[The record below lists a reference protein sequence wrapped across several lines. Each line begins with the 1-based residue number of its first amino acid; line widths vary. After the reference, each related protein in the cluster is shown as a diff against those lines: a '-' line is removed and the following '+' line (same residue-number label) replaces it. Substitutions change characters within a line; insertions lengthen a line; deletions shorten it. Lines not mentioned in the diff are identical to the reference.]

1 MTCQQA
7 ILSEQTYDYVTDFP
21 VDGSEFAP
29 VLCTEQINDRYQV
42 IYVDNGSLPSLET
55 DFYEY
60 QGIPKLYGLMQ
71 IEGDEPMFPPTQ
83 APLPFDP
90 AALIASGISQVQGPP
105 LNLTGF
111 GTLICL
117 IDTGIDYR
125 SPLFRDEFGN
135 TRLEAIWDQTDQTG
149 SPPEDFLYGSEY
161 TREQINLALRSTN
174 PLEIVPSVD
183 EVGHGTALAS
193 VAAGSVAGLGAG
205 GTLAGSIAGLGAG
218 GTLTGSVAGLG
229 IGGTM
234 TGSTTEPDAGGILA
248 GGTTGSGTGSVL
260 DVSRM
265 IPQGFRGAAPDAG
278 IVVVKLKPA
287 KEYLKN
293 YYLLPSEALAYQEN
307 DVMLAVKYCEG
318 FVRLFQRPV
327 VICLG
332 IGTSMG
338 NHSGTS
344 PLSAYL
350 NQVALKRNC
359 AVIVCGGNEGN
370 GAGHFRGNLAAPA
383 ENGALAVLNGA
394 GNATG
399 SATSSARNVEIRV
412 AEGNGGFY
420 MELWGRRTNVLNVEI
435 RSPGGEVIPP
445 IPLGL
450 RQSITFSFVYERTR
464 VTIYSTLIEPSSGEE
479 LIFFRFV
486 EPTPGIWTIRVIG
499 QSDGAGDARGGVFDL
514 WLPLLQFQQTPV
526 YFLSPQ
532 PDVTLTE
539 PAMASEVIAVSA
551 YHPANAS
558 FYIES
563 GRGFS
568 RNGLPRPDICA
579 PGVDVSTIYGKQ
591 SGSGFAAALTAGAVA
606 QLMQWAVVEGNNI
619 FADSRVVKGY
629 LIRGARRQPDLSYP
643 NKEWGYGR
651 LDLVG
656 TFTSLRT

>member
-29 VLCTEQINDRYQV
+29 LLCTEQINDRYRV

-71 IEGDEPMFPPTQ
+71 IEGDEPMFPPSQ

-125 SPLFRDEFGN
+125 SPLFRDELGN
-135 TRLEAIWDQTDQTG
+135 TRVEAIWDQTDQTG
-149 SPPEDFLYGSEY
+149 TPPEGFLYGSEY
-161 TREQINLALRSTN
+161 TREQINLALRNAN
-174 PLEIVPSVD
+174 PLEVVPSVD

-205 GTLAGSIAGLGAG
+205 GT
-218 GTLTGSVAGLG
+218 
-229 IGGTM
+229 M
-234 TGSTTEPDAGGILA
+234 TGSTTGPDAGGILA
-248 GGTTGSGTGSVL
+248 GGITGSSTGNVL
-260 DVSRM
+260 NVSRM
-265 IPQGFRGAAPDAG
+265 IPQGFRGAAPEAG
-278 IVVVKLKPA
+278 LVVVKLKPA

-307 DVMLAVKYCEG
+307 DVMLAVKYCES

-383 ENGALAVLNGA
+383 ENGALTVSGGV

-399 SATSSARNVEIRV
+399 TAASSARNVEIRV

-486 EPTPGIWTIRVIG
+486 EPTPGIWTICVIG
-499 QSDGAGDARGGVFDL
+499 QSDGPGDAQGGVFDL

-568 RNGLPRPDICA
+568 RNGLPRHRCD
-579 PGVDVSTIYGKQ
+579 
-591 SGSGFAAALTAGAVA
+591 
-606 QLMQWAVVEGNNI
+606 
-619 FADSRVVKGY
+619 
-629 LIRGARRQPDLSYP
+629 RRTQRRHHS
-643 NKEWGYGR
+643 
-651 LDLVG
+651 
-656 TFTSLRT
+656 

>member
-29 VLCTEQINDRYQV
+29 IFCTEQINDRYQV

-105 LNLTGF
+105 LKLTGF

-125 SPLFRDEFGN
+125 SPLFRDELGN
-135 TRLEAIWDQTDQTG
+135 TRVEAIWDQSDQTG
-149 SPPEDFLYGSEY
+149 TPPEGFLYGSVY
-161 TREQINLALRSTN
+161 TREQINLALRSAN
-174 PLEIVPSVD
+174 PLEVVPSMD

-205 GTLAGSIAGLGAG
+205 GTVGGMTGLGVGSTVDGMTGSGAG
-218 GTLTGSVAGLG
+218 GA
-229 IGGTM
+229 
-234 TGSTTEPDAGGILA
+234 
-248 GGTTGSGTGSVL
+248 L
-260 DVSRM
+260 DISRM
-265 IPQGFRGAAPDAG
+265 IPQGFRGAAPEAG

-293 YYLLPSEALAYQEN
+293 YYLLPSDALAYQEN

-318 FVRLFQRPV
+318 FVRLFRRPV

-370 GAGHFRGNLAAPA
+370 SAGHFRGNLSTPV
-383 ENGALAVLNGA
+383 ENGPLAALDGISNVA
-394 GNATG
+394 GVAASG
-399 SATSSARNVEIRV
+399 SKSVEIRV
-412 AEGNGGFY
+412 AEDNGGFY

-464 VTIYSTLIEPSSGEE
+464 VTIYSTLIEPNSGEE

-499 QSDGAGDARGGVFDL
+499 QSDVVRDAQGGVFDL

>member
-7 ILSEQTYDYVTDFP
+7 ILSEQTYDYLTDFP
-21 VDGSEFAP
+21 VDGSEIAP
-29 VLCTEQINDRYQV
+29 VLCTEQINDRFQV

-71 IEGDEPMFPPTQ
+71 IEGDEPIFPPTQ

-125 SPLFRDEFGN
+125 SPLFRDELGN
-135 TRLEAIWDQTDQTG
+135 TRIEAIWDQTDQTG
-149 SPPEDFLYGSEY
+149 APPEGFLYGSEY
-161 TREQINLALRSTN
+161 TREQINLALRSAN
-174 PLEIVPSVD
+174 PFEVVPSED

-193 VAAGSVAGLGAG
+193 VAAGSVAGLGAESVLAG
-205 GTLAGSIAGLGAG
+205 GIARFDAESTLAGSATGFGAEGTLAGSATGFGAAS
-218 GTLTGSVAGLG
+218 TLDGNAATD
-229 IGGTM
+229 TF
-234 TGSTTEPDAGGILA
+234 
-248 GGTTGSGTGSVL
+248 
-260 DVSRM
+260 RR
-265 IPQGFRGAAPDAG
+265 IPQGFRGAAPEAG

-383 ENGALAVLNGA
+383 ENGTLAALNSA
-394 GNATG
+394 GNAM
-399 SATSSARNVEIRV
+399 ATAASSARSVEIRV

-464 VTIYSTLIEPSSGEE
+464 VTIYSTLIEPNSGEE

-499 QSDGAGDARGGVFDL
+499 QSDGTGDVQGGVFDL
-514 WLPLLQFQQTPV
+514 WLPLLQFQQAPV

-629 LIRGARRQPDLSYP
+629 LIRGAKRQPDLSYP

-651 LDLVG
+651 LDLDG

>member
-21 VDGSEFAP
+21 VEESGFAP
-29 VLCTEQINDRYQV
+29 ILCTERINDRYQV

-125 SPLFRDEFGN
+125 SPLFRDELGN
-135 TRLEAIWDQTDQTG
+135 TRVEAIWDQTDQTG
-149 SPPEDFLYGSEY
+149 TPPEGFLYGSEY
-161 TREQINLALRSTN
+161 TREQINLALRSAN
-174 PLEIVPSVD
+174 PLEVVPSVD

-193 VAAGSVAGLGAG
+193 VAAGSVAGSGAG
-205 GTLAGSIAGLGAG
+205 G
-218 GTLTGSVAGLG
+218 
-229 IGGTM
+229 
-234 TGSTTEPDAGGILA
+234 
-248 GGTTGSGTGSVL
+248 VL
-260 DVSRM
+260 DASRM
-265 IPQGFRGAAPDAG
+265 IPQGFRGAAPEAG

-307 DVMLAVKYCEG
+307 DVMLAVKYCES

-370 GAGHFRGNLAAPA
+370 GAGHFRGNLAASA
-383 ENGALAVLNGA
+383 ENGALTVSGGV

-399 SATSSARNVEIRV
+399 AAASSAKNVEIRV

-450 RQSITFSFVYERTR
+450 SQSITFSFVYERTR

-499 QSDGAGDARGGVFDL
+499 QGDGTGDAQGGEFDL
-514 WLPLLQFQQTPV
+514 WLPLLQFQQAPV

-568 RNGLPRPDICA
+568 RNGLPRPDVSA

-606 QLMQWAVVEGNNI
+606 QLMQWAVVERNNI

-629 LIRGARRQPDLSYP
+629 LIRGARRQADLSYP

>member
-1 MTCQQA
+1 
-7 ILSEQTYDYVTDFP
+7 V
-21 VDGSEFAP
+21 
-29 VLCTEQINDRYQV
+29 
-42 IYVDNGSLPSLET
+42 
-55 DFYEY
+55 
-60 QGIPKLYGLMQ
+60 
-71 IEGDEPMFPPTQ
+71 
-83 APLPFDP
+83 
-90 AALIASGISQVQGPP
+90 
-105 LNLTGF
+105 
-111 GTLICL
+111 
-117 IDTGIDYR
+117 
-125 SPLFRDEFGN
+125 
-135 TRLEAIWDQTDQTG
+135 
-149 SPPEDFLYGSEY
+149 
-161 TREQINLALRSTN
+161 
-174 PLEIVPSVD
+174 
-183 EVGHGTALAS
+183 
-193 VAAGSVAGLGAG
+193 
-205 GTLAGSIAGLGAG
+205 
-218 GTLTGSVAGLG
+218 
-229 IGGTM
+229 
-234 TGSTTEPDAGGILA
+234 
-248 GGTTGSGTGSVL
+248 
-260 DVSRM
+260 
-265 IPQGFRGAAPDAG
+265 
-278 IVVVKLKPA
+278 
-287 KEYLKN
+287 
-293 YYLLPSEALAYQEN
+293 
-307 DVMLAVKYCEG
+307 
-318 FVRLFQRPV
+318 
-327 VICLG
+327 
-332 IGTSMG
+332 
-338 NHSGTS
+338 
-344 PLSAYL
+344 
-350 NQVALKRNC
+350 
-359 AVIVCGGNEGN
+359 
-370 GAGHFRGNLAAPA
+370 
-383 ENGALAVLNGA
+383 

-399 SATSSARNVEIRV
+399 AAASSAKNVEIRV

-499 QSDGAGDARGGVFDL
+499 QGDGTGDAQGGVFDL
-514 WLPLLQFQQTPV
+514 WLPLLQFQQAPV

-568 RNGLPRPDICA
+568 RNGLPRPDVSA

-606 QLMQWAVVEGNNI
+606 QLMQWAVVERNNI

-629 LIRGARRQPDLSYP
+629 LIRGARRQADLSYP